1 MIPFFMVGTMFL
13 FMLLICSASG
23 IGIWEGKAV
32 MAVQEKDSMMQVAI
46 LHQQKCK
53 LGQEF

>member
-1 MIPFFMVGTMFL
+1 
-13 FMLLICSASG
+13 MLLICSASG
-23 IGIWEGKAV
+23 IGIWEGKAF
-32 MAVQEKDSMMQVAI
+32 MAIQEKDSMMQVAI